1 MKTCRRRAGGNFHL
15 RAALDRVGILI
26 VPSGED
32 ATQWT
37 ALLPAQE
44 RLLAGDAL
52 QLLLHPRPTIRETT
66 KLCFHAFQVPLQ
78 RRGGRRNRLR
88 VRLRSRH
95 PRAGA

>member
-15 RAALDRVGILI
+15 RAALDCVGILT
-26 VPSGED
+26 VFSGEY
-32 ATQWT
+32 AMQQT

-44 RLLAGDAL
+44 RLLAGDAQ
-52 QLLLHPRPTIRETT
+52 QLRLDPRPAIRETT

-88 VRLRSRH
+88 
-95 PRAGA
+95 A